1 MTCNSNCCEPTPA
14 IVPTRTAH
22 KNKNRSRTKP
32 VAETRAT
39 VRSCIEQLSDNYRAV
54 LMLRDIEALSTQE
67 VDTISSQCAE
77 RCVNN

>member
-1 MTCNSNCCEPTPA
+1 L
-14 IVPTRTAH
+14 RTGACDCPDEDRAQEQ
-22 KNKNRSRTKP
+22 NRSRTKP

-54 LMLRDIEALSTQE
+54 LMLRDIEELSTQE